1 LGVVVVWEV
10 LEFDRVVELAEVVG
24 EEVGDGGFGA
34 ADGGDVDEGA
44 VEREEGVPVC
54 GGLV

>member
-1 LGVVVVWEV
+1 
-10 LEFDRVVELAEVVG
+10 LAEVVG

-44 VEREEGVPVC
+44 VEREEGVSV
-54 GGLV
+54 